1 MKKRLLIIILLSI
14 FFIPSVV
21 KAENLTPEVDSTQKI
36 YDFAE
41 LLSEEEEQKLYS
53 LVSDYISKYNMD
65 MVLLT
70 ISENPYGISDRYT
83 ELYAQDFYDY
93 NNFGIGDTY
102 DGIIIIIDMANRYP
116 FIVTTGEAILTYD
129 DERINNMHDDAY
141 DYLANGEYYKA
152 FEAYVE
158 SADSYASSGV
168 PESNQYYC
176 IDSDGEYYKCKSAP
190 KKVNWLVTI
199 LASVFGSFIPVFV
212 HLRKYRGI
220 RLATNANSY
229 LKSTIMTTEND
240 TFLTTF
246 TTRTRRSSDSGGS
259 GHSGGGSSIS
269 HGSSGRS
276 HGGGGGRH
284 F

>member
-1 MKKRLLIIILLSI
+1 MKRRLLILILLSI

-21 KAENLTPEVDSTQKI
+21 KAENLTPEVDSTKKI

-41 LLSEEEEQKLYS
+41 LLTEEEEQKLYEMA
-53 LVSDYISKYNMD
+53 SDYISKYNMD
-65 MVLLT
+65 MVLVT
-70 ISENPYGISDRYT
+70 INENPYGLSERST

-93 NNFGIGDTY
+93 NNFGIGNTY
-102 DGIIIIIDMANRYP
+102 DGIIFLIDMSNRYP
-116 FIVTTGEAILTYD
+116 YISTTGEAILTYD
-129 DERINNMHDDAY
+129 DERVDAMHDSAY
-141 DYLANGEYYKA
+141 DYLASAEYYKA

-158 SADSYASSGV
+158 KASNYAASGV
-168 PESNQYYC
+168 PESNKYYC
-176 IDSDGEYYKCKSAP
+176 IDKDGEYYKCKSEP

-199 LASVFGSFIPVFV
+199 LASCFGSFVPLLI

-220 RLATNANSY
+220 KLATNANSY
-229 LKSTIMTTEND
+229 LKSTVMTNESD

-246 TTRTRRSSDSGGS
+246 TTRTRRSSDSGG
-259 GHSGGGSSIS
+259 HSGGGSSIS
-269 HGSSGRS
+269 RGSSGRS